1 VTATETLDSVT
12 DKEIELD
19 ETFPLQAQKLTKT
32 HDTDSKYKACPN
44 ILQQY
49 KIMDSKT
56 RELVHWFNTSER
68 KEKKFK
74 QNKSTFK
81 TTNDQTP

>member
-19 ETFPLQAQKLTKT
+19 ETFPLQAQILTKT

-56 RELVHWFNTSER
+56 RELVH
-68 KEKKFK
+68 
-74 QNKSTFK
+74 
-81 TTNDQTP
+81 